1 MITRISLNVR
11 HLKRLVAILLL
22 VGSGFISVFAQQK
35 ISGVVSDDK
44 GAPLAGVTV
53 MVKGTTNGT
62 VTDVDGAYSLS
73 VNSGQDLEFSMV
85 GMNTQTILVGRQSTI
100 NITMSETAYNLGE
113 AVVTALGIKEDRR
126 KLSYSH
132 QSVKG
137 EELASTQR
145 DNAFLSLQGR
155 IAGLNLTPTS
165 GLAGGSVSINLRGV
179 NSIGSSNQPLIVLDG
194 LPINSST
201 LNQHN
206 LYSDAAGI
214 NGNVNNNR
222 DEVGSRLA
230 ELNPNDIESVTV
242 LKGPEAAAL
251 YGNEGANGVIVITTS
266 RGRAGIGRV
275 NYKARMATSEI
286 YLFPE
291 IQQVYGRGRNGAVEV
306 NDPDYFGPKYA
317 EGTTFYDNLGDFF
330 QRGSNMRHDLSFEGG
345 TEKITYRLSSAFL
358 NTEGVIPTNKY
369 DQINAAL
376 SSEAKLLPWL
386 KAFTRFSFSKNEN
399 ILPPGGGDGYLTASL
414 RYPSDQLMSEYLTKE
429 GTRRLTLE
437 NATPG
442 SDNANPFFNVYKNA
456 RSERTDRTI
465 GNITLDATIK
475 PWWTVTGRF
484 GADVYATDANR
495 FFHPESNIGFGRTG
509 WIENYTDIGRFL
521 TTTLFTTLQKTQG
534 NLRASFILGSATNDR
549 RNETNSIY
557 GERFYLPDF
566 NSVNNTDPSTQ
577 RNRTILTRTRLLGVF
592 GKGELNYQN
601 WLIFNVTGRNDWSS
615 TLPKESRSY
624 FYPSAGLTYV
634 FTDMPGLQDALS
646 SFMDFGKL
654 RASYAQVGN
663 PAPPYRNR
671 ARLVPQSTTGGGFAY
686 DFFGDN
692 QALKPEKVES
702 FEIGADLGFF
712 KGRLSLDVAWFSK
725 TIRDQIVTQRL
736 SYGTGFIFGLLNGGE
751 LNTKGI
757 EIQLGLTPVK
767 SDNFVW
773 RINTNFTHYETQ
785 VISLP
790 AGVNEYYD
798 SDTWAYDNA
807 RASAFSPSDVLATR
821 FILPG
826 NRYYPALHD
835 RGAGS
840 ATAIGG
846 FSYLRNSKGQILIN
860 PTTGFPIPNSN
871 FLPIGDRNP
880 DFTMGVVN
888 DFRLFKDLSISFLLD
903 IRKGGDIFNG
913 NELFLTRTGLSRRTL
928 NRDESFI
935 FAEGNSV
942 LRDGNEE
949 SDNPTANN
957 KVITPGMN
965 ELFYTSALLAEDF
978 VERDINWL
986 RLRDVTIGYNLRGK
1000 WIGQNQIVK
1009 ELSVFVN
1016 GTDLFLITN
1025 YSGADPYVSTT
1036 NPATGGAGGFGMD
1049 FGKISLP
1056 RTFSFGISASF

>member
-1 MITRISLNVR
+1 MISYITLTIRA
-11 HLKRLVAILLL
+11 LKRPALVAMLLMAGL
-22 VGSGFISVFAQQK
+22 LTAQAQQK
-35 ISGVVSDDK
+35 ITGVVSDDK
-44 GAPLAGVTV
+44 GAPLVGVTV

-62 VTDVDGAYSLS
+62 VTDIDGTYSIMAQQ
-73 VNSGQDLEFSMV
+73 GQDLEFSMV
-85 GMNTQTILVGRQSTI
+85 GMTSQTVLVGRQSTI
-100 NITMSETAYNLGE
+100 NVTMGETAYNLGE

-165 GLAGGSVSINLRGV
+165 GLAGGSVNINLRGV

-206 LYSDAAGI
+206 LYSDGVGI

-222 DEVGSRLA
+222 DEAGSRLA
-230 ELNPNDIESVTV
+230 EINPNDIESVTV

-251 YGNEGANGVIVITTS
+251 YGNEGANGVILITTS
-266 RGRAGIGRV
+266 RGKAGIGRV
-275 NYKARMATSEI
+275 TYKARAAMSEL

-306 NDPDYFGPKYA
+306 NDPDFFGPKYA
-317 EGTTFYDNLGDFF
+317 ENTQFYDNIGDFF
-330 QRGSNMRHDLSFEGG
+330 QRGSNMRHDLTFEGG
-345 TEKITYRLSSAFL
+345 AEKITYRLSSAYVS
-358 NTEGVIPTNKY
+358 TQGVIPTNKY

-399 ILPPGGGDGYLTASL
+399 VLPPGGSEGYLTGSL
-414 RYPSDQLMSEYLTKE
+414 RYPSDQLMSDYLTRE

-442 SDNANPFFNVYKNA
+442 SDNANPFFDVYQNA

-465 GNITLDATIK
+465 ANITLDATIK

-484 GADVYATDANR
+484 GADVFATDANR
-495 FFHPESNIGFGRTG
+495 FFHPQSNIGFGRAG
-509 WIENYTDIGRFL
+509 WMENYTDIGRFL
-521 TTTLFTTLQKTQG
+521 SSTFFTTLQKTQG
-534 NLRASFILGSATNDR
+534 NLRGSFILGTSTDDR
-549 RNETNSIY
+549 RNETSSFY

-566 NSVNNTDPSTQ
+566 NSINNTDPTTQ
-577 RNRTILTRTRLLGVF
+577 RNRTILTRRRLVGAFAKAEV
-592 GKGELNYQN
+592 NYQN
-601 WLIFNVTGRNDWSS
+601 WLIVNVTGRNDWSS
-615 TLPKESRSY
+615 TLPVANRSY

-634 FTDMPGLQDALS
+634 FSDMPGIQGKFDFL
-646 SFMDFGKL
+646 DFGKL
-654 RASYAQVGN
+654 RASFAQVGN
-663 PAPPYRNR
+663 PAPPYRDR
-671 ARLVPQSTTGGGFAY
+671 ARLVPQTTTGGGFAY

-702 FEIGADLGFF
+702 FEVGADFGFF
-712 KGRLSLDVAWFSK
+712 KGRLSLDLAWFSK
-725 TIRDQIVTQRL
+725 TSRDQIVTQRL

-751 LNTKGI
+751 LNTTGF
-757 EIQLGLTPVK
+757 EIQFGVTPVK
-767 SDNFVW
+767 KDNFTW
-773 RINTNFTHYETQ
+773 RFNANFTTYDTK

-807 RASAFSPSDVLATR
+807 RASAFSPADVLASR
-821 FILPG
+821 FILAG

-846 FSYLRNSKGQILIN
+846 FSYLRNSQGQILIN

-880 DFTMGVVN
+880 DFTMGIVN
-888 DFRLFKDLSISFLLD
+888 DFRIMKNLSISFLLD

-913 NELFLTRTGLSRRTL
+913 NELFLTRTGLSKRTL
-928 NRDESFI
+928 NRDEPFI

-949 SDNPTANN
+949 SATPTPNN
-957 KVITPGMN
+957 RMITPGMN

-986 RLRDVTIGYNLRGK
+986 RLRDVTISYNLRGN
-1000 WIGQNQIVK
+1000 WIGPNQVFK
-1009 ELSVFVN
+1009 EMSLFVN

-1056 RTFSFGISASF
+1056 RTFSVGLSASF

>member
-1 MITRISLNVR
+1 MIARITF
-11 HLKRLVAILLL
+11 KAIALRRFALAVVLL
-22 VGSGFISVFAQQK
+22 SAGFVSAFAQQK
-35 ISGVVSDDK
+35 ITGVVTDDK

-53 MVKGTTNGT
+53 MVRGTTSGT
-62 VTDVDGAYSLS
+62 VTDVDGTYSITAQP
-73 VNSGQDLEFSMV
+73 GQDLEFTMV
-85 GMNTQTILVGRQSTI
+85 GMATQRVLVGRQTAI
-100 NITMSETAYNLGE
+100 NVTMGETAYQLGE

-194 LPINSST
+194 LPINSGT

-206 LYSDAAGI
+206 LYSDGAGI
-214 NGNVNNNR
+214 NGDVNNNR
-222 DEVGSRLA
+222 DDTGSRLA

-266 RGRAGIGRV
+266 RGKAGIGRV
-275 NYKARMATSEI
+275 TYKARVATSEL
-286 YLFPE
+286 YLFPQT
-291 IQQVYGRGRNGAVEV
+291 QQVYARGQNGADNPNVTTF
-306 NDPDYFGPKYA
+306 FGPKYA
-317 EGTTFYDNLGDFF
+317 EGTTFYDNVGDFF
-330 QRGSNMRHDLSFEGG
+330 QRGSNSRHDLSFEGG
-345 TEKITYRLSSAFL
+345 TDKLTYRLSTAL
-358 NTEGVIPTNKY
+358 LKTEGVIPNNQY
-369 DQINAAL
+369 DQVNAAL
-376 SSEAKLLPWL
+376 TSDAKLLPWL
-386 KAFTRFSFSKNEN
+386 KAFTRFSFTKNTN
-399 ILPPGGGDGYLTASL
+399 LLPPGGAQGYLTAAL
-414 RYPSDQLMSEYLTKE
+414 RYPADQLMSEYLTKE
-429 GTRRLTLE
+429 GTRRLTRDNL
-437 NATPG
+437 TPG
-442 SDNANPFFNVYKNA
+442 TDNANPYFDVNKNLNKQQ
-456 RSERTDRTI
+456 TDRTI
-465 GNITLDATIK
+465 ANITLDATIT
-475 PWWTVTGRF
+475 PWWSVTGRF
-484 GADVYATDANR
+484 GADIYATNASR
-495 FFHPESNIGFGRTG
+495 FFHPESNIGFARAG
-509 WIENYTDIGRFL
+509 WMENYTDIGRFL
-521 TTTLFTTLQKTQG
+521 STTVFTTFQKTSG
-534 NLRASFILGSATNDR
+534 NLRGSVILGAAVNDR
-549 RNETNSIY
+549 ENETSSIY
-557 GERFYLPDF
+557 GERFFLPDF
-566 NSVNNTDPSTQ
+566 QSINNTDPTTM
-577 RNRTILTRTRLLGVF
+577 RNRTILTRNRLVGAFAKAEINL
-592 GKGELNYQN
+592 QN

-615 TLPKESRSY
+615 TLPVANRSY
-624 FYPSAGLTYV
+624 FYPSAGLTFV
-634 FTDMPGLQDALS
+634 FSDMPALQNAL

-654 RASYAQVGN
+654 RASFAQVGN
-663 PAPPYRNR
+663 PAPPYRDR
-671 ARLVPQSTTGGGFAY
+671 ARLVPRTSTGGGFSY

-692 QALKPEKVES
+692 PALRPEEVES
-702 FEIGADLGFF
+702 FEVGADLGFF

-757 EIQLGLTPVK
+757 EVQLGLTPVK
-767 SDNFVW
+767 SDNFSW
-773 RINTNFTHYETQ
+773 RINTNFTHYDTKVLE
-785 VISLP
+785 LP

-798 SDTWAYDNA
+798 SDTWAYGNA
-807 RASAFSPSDVLATR
+807 RASAFSPADVLAAR
-821 FILPG
+821 FTASG
-826 NRYYPALHD
+826 NRFYAPLNS

-860 PTTGFPIPNSN
+860 PATGFPIPNNN

-880 DFTMGVVN
+880 DFTLGLVN
-888 DFRLFKDLSISFLLD
+888 DFRILKNLSISFLLD
-903 IRKGGDIFNG
+903 IRRGGDIFNG
-913 NELFLTRTGLSRRTL
+913 NEFFLTQNGLSTRTL
-928 NRDESFI
+928 DRETPFI

-949 SDNPTANN
+949 SDNPTPNDRM
-957 KVITPGMN
+957 ITPN
-965 ELFYTSALLAEDF
+965 ANQLFYSSILQPEDF

-986 RLRDVTIGYNLRGK
+986 RLRDVTIGYNITTN
-1000 WIGQNQIVK
+1000 WIGPKKVIK

-1025 YSGADPYVSTT
+1025 YTGADPYVSTT

-1056 RTFSFGISASF
+1056 RTISFGLSASF